1 MATIN
6 TDDLPEW
13 AQEAVL
19 KGQLTG
25 NFSDL
30 ARLLEPKTGHGPRG
44 LTDEQRHGLYQL
56 AKPVFMQE
64 ARKYYAH
71 FRAGRAEYA
80 LRLLELANGLRA
92 RGKLDLKT
100 ELEMSTADWD
110 ALAYLSRVHEVSRH
124 YHQALNGSN
133 HAKRAL
139 AEHVLDSSPLEPW
152 EYGAQQSEV
161 TKLAREAFSP
171 KINELVSECRQGDY
185 GSAAWLQKIL
195 TRLEYSCGEMHGLG
209 VTFEEVNA
217 WTRQSYIVGVRFQL
231 GTSLDGDELTLFL
244 NSYGSLQRMLEH
256 SIAPEEADIIREDLR
271 RTRDRMATWLPRA
284 IRRPN
289 DEVGPMASRE
299 QLKAYQALVLPL
311 FDRVL
316 AL

>member
-71 FRAGRAEYA
+71 FRAGRVECAY
-80 LRLLELANGLRA
+80 RLLKLANGLRA

-110 ALAYLSRVHEVSRH
+110 ALVYLSRVHEVSQH

-152 EYGAQQSEV
+152 EYDAEGSKV
-161 TKLAREAFSP
+161 RRLAREGLRARLDAA
-171 KINELVSECRQGDY
+171 IADCRQGSFGQAD
-185 GSAAWLQKIL
+185 WLQKAL
-195 TRLEYSCGEMHGLG
+195 KRLEYRQRELYELDI
-209 VTFEEVNA
+209 TPEELVD
-217 WTRQSYIVGVRFQL
+217 WVRQGRLFGIRFQIGSEL
-231 GTSLDGDELTLFL
+231 HSDELTLFI
-244 NSYGSLQRMLEH
+244 NSKWSLQCMLEH
-256 SIAPEEADIIREDLR
+256 GIKPEEAGI
-271 RTRDRMATWLPRA
+271 DRVALTAARNRLAAWLPRA
-284 IRRPN
+284 IRRPHEEAGN
-289 DEVGPMASRE
+289 MFSRE
-299 QLKAYQALVLPL
+299 ALKDYQELVLPL

>member
-1 MATIN
+1 
-6 TDDLPEW
+6 
-13 AQEAVL
+13 
-19 KGQLTG
+19 
-25 NFSDL
+25 
-30 ARLLEPKTGHGPRG
+30 
-44 LTDEQRHGLYQL
+44 
-56 AKPVFMQE
+56 
-64 ARKYYAH
+64 
-71 FRAGRAEYA
+71 
-80 LRLLELANGLRA
+80 
-92 RGKLDLKT
+92 
-100 ELEMSTADWD
+100 
-110 ALAYLSRVHEVSRH
+110 
-124 YHQALNGSN
+124 
-133 HAKRAL
+133 
-139 AEHVLDSSPLEPW
+139 
-152 EYGAQQSEV
+152 
-161 TKLAREAFSP
+161 
-171 KINELVSECRQGDY
+171 
-185 GSAAWLQKIL
+185 L